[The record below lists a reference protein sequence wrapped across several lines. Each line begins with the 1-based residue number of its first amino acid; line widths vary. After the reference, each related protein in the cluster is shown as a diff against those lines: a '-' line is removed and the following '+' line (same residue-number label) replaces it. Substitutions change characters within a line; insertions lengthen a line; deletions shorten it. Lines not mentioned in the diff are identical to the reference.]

1 MKNVCESSGRKSGEW
16 TISRK
21 MTRQKEQ
28 EEQAEKQERR
38 QERGIKWQPWDSRQ
52 GINIRHPQPAFRA
65 KATLVA
71 TDLRAGPHQAA
82 DQLQRKWS
90 RRRGRGRGGHEEG
103 RGCGRS
109 RSGSGPCPT
118 CSLEIPCSIQFMG
131 KMRTPRTL
139 LGKRGGGS
147 GWGGGG
153 GRGGGK
159 IKVRVRPMSYLQLG
173 GSLQH
178 PVHDEVED
186 PAHIAQEVCVCVC
199 VWEGGGSKSK
209 VRVRPMSY
217 LQLGGSL
224 QHPVHRESEDP
235 ADVAGGVLVLPFLW
249 DLLNQLP
256 LHGVRV
262 AAGQHPFQDV
272 VHAFHLVL
280 KQKEDQLYNKAIKG
294 LLFPGADQTPPTPP
308 GGCVTSYIYISPSLI
323 IIVMGTLST

>member
-1 MKNVCESSGRKSGEW
+1 
-16 TISRK
+16 
-21 MTRQKEQ
+21 
-28 EEQAEKQERR
+28 
-38 QERGIKWQPWDSRQ
+38 
-52 GINIRHPQPAFRA
+52 
-65 KATLVA
+65 
-71 TDLRAGPHQAA
+71 
-82 DQLQRKWS
+82 
-90 RRRGRGRGGHEEG
+90 
-103 RGCGRS
+103 
-109 RSGSGPCPT
+109 
-118 CSLEIPCSIQFMG
+118 
-131 KMRTPRTL
+131 MR
-139 LGKRGGGS
+139 RGGGVEGQGQGQAHVLLAAWRS
-147 GWGGGG
+147 PAASSSWGRWGPHGHCWGSAGVGVGGAEGGGG
-153 GRGGGK
+153 GCK

-199 VWEGGGSKSK
+199 MGGGGPKSK

-224 QHPVHRESEDP
+224 QHPVHGEVEDP
-235 ADVAGGVLVLPFLW
+235 ADVAGGVLVSPFLW

-294 LLFPGADQTPPTPP
+294 LLFPGADQTPPTLP
-308 GGCVTSYIYISPSLI
+308 GGCVTSYIYQSI
-323 IIVMGTLST
+323 INNSNGYFEHLTHTGPKHLHIL